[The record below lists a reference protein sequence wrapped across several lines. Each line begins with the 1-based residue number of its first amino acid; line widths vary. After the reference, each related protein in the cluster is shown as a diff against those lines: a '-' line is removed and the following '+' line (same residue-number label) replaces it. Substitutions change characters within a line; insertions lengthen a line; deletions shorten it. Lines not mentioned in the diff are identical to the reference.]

1 MRTDL
6 ATSSATDWSW
16 IDAPEY
22 QPYHLLYNLC
32 EVRGLKMEVTIGQ
45 FASTGN
51 KIIHSAKMFAGPATG
66 VPTAA
71 TPDPGRAA
79 GLPV

>member
-1 MRTDL
+1 
-6 ATSSATDWSW
+6 
-16 IDAPEY
+16 
-22 QPYHLLYNLC
+22 
-32 EVRGLKMEVTIGQ
+32 MEVTIGQ